1 MTAETPRHYWTFTT
15 RQHFFGVEHIPRPC
29 VFDHGLWVASSKPIS
44 RAQAE
49 RIAKEQLSWN
59 TRITSSTP
67 GRHQVTT
74 RHHIGYPAGIT
85 DSYQGYVKS
94 VAG

>member
-15 RQHFFGVEHIPRPC
+15 RQHYGPTFYLPRPC
-29 VFDHGLWVASSKPIS
+29 VFDHGLWVASNRPIS

-49 RIAKEQLSWN
+49 RIAKEQLSGN

>member
-1 MTAETPRHYWTFTT
+1 MNEEPRHYWTFTT
-15 RQHFFGVEHIPRPC
+15 RKNYAPTFYLPRAC
-29 VFDHGLWVASSKPIS
+29 VFEHGLWVASSRPIS

-49 RIAKEQLSWN
+49 EIAREQLSGN
-59 TRITSSTP
+59 TRITSATP

-74 RHHIGYPAGIT
+74 HHRIGYPAGIT

>member
-15 RQHFFGVEHIPRPC
+15 RQHFFGVEHLPRPC
-29 VFDHGLWVASSKPIS
+29 VFDHGLWVVSSRPIS

-85 DSYQGYVKS
+85 DSYQGYAKS

>member
-1 MTAETPRHYWTFTT
+1 MNEEPRHYWTFTT
-15 RQHFFGVEHIPRPC
+15 RRHFFGVEHLPRPC